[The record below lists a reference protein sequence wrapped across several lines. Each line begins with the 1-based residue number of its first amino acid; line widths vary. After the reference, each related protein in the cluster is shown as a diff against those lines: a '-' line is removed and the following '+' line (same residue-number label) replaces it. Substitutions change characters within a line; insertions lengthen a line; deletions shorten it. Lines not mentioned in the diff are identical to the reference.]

1 MTSLELTIVTVTYNS
16 AEQLKKFWAL
26 APTSFLNW
34 VVIDNNS
41 QDDSAEVAEYLG
53 ATKVI
58 RLNKNFGFS
67 KACNI
72 GLQQTST
79 EIVGFVNPDVTLT
92 KLGLEEIL
100 SHLEMHN
107 SLVSQQLCNE
117 DGGYQPN
124 GRGGPFLKHKL
135 IGRLSPHLGQKLG
148 YYRIK
153 VGSTPLDVEWL
164 MGASVFGRTSTF
176 RRLGG
181 WDESFFLYYEDAALG
196 IAAKEVGVASSLVG
210 SELWVHGWM
219 RSTSR
224 LNFRAWYQEITSAL
238 VFYRKYPQYFV
249 PWLERE

>member
-1 MTSLELTIVTVTYNS
+1 MLTIITVTYNS
-16 AEQLKKFWAL
+16 AEQLKKYWAF
-26 APTSFLNW
+26 APTNFVNW
-34 VVIDNNS
+34 IVIDNNS
-41 QDDSAEVAEYLG
+41 HDDSAKIAEYLG

-58 RLNKNFGFS
+58 RLQENFGFS

-72 GLQQTST
+72 GLQETWT
-79 EIVGFVNPDVTLT
+79 EFVGFVNPDVTLT
-92 KLGLEEIL
+92 KLGLDEIL
-100 SHLEMHN
+100 SHLEMHD
-107 SLVSQQLCNE
+107 SLVSQQLQNE
-117 DGGYQPN
+117 DGSYQPN

-148 YYRIK
+148 YYRTK
-153 VGSTPLDVEWL
+153 VGAAPLDVEWL

-196 IAAKEVGVASSLVG
+196 IAAKEIGVASSLVG

-224 LNFRAWYQEITSAL
+224 LNLRAWCQEIKSAL
-238 VFYRKYPQYFV
+238 VFYRKHPKYFR
-249 PWLERE
+249 PCLERE